1 MHETAER
8 EDWGL
13 TPTERL
19 RTMIAL
25 AGSGGTVAM
34 DDAFARELLREVRKL
49 QDEADE
55 IAEKA
60 AELVATRQASAEEV
74 LALLAR
80 ARRLHFR
87 NAVMVV
93 VQAVLLTLSVAA
105 LLSGGL

>member
-1 MHETAER
+1 MV
-8 EDWGL
+8 
-13 TPTERL
+13 
-19 RTMIAL
+19 AL

-34 DDAFARELLREVRKL
+34 DDTFARELLREVRKR
-49 QDEADE
+49 QDAADE

-60 AELVATRQASAEEV
+60 AELVATRQASADEV

-87 NAVMVV
+87 NAVMVA
-93 VQAVLLTLSVAA
+93 VQVVLLTLSVAA